1 MRLHYIPGSAALAPH
16 ATLAEIGV
24 PYELVPVH
32 RDEPGV
38 PTAQYLALN
47 PWGKVPTLE
56 DGDLVLTE
64 SAAICLYLAE
74 KFPDACLVPPAGTLE
89 RAEVY
94 RWLLWLSNTV
104 QMTLMRHFYPERYGT
119 GGVKEQADADLAGH
133 WDLVE
138 RKLEGRD
145 WLVGDERTVAHL
157 FLFMVT
163 RWGRNLE
170 PPAWDRPNLRAHFL
184 RALELRGRRT
194 ALEEQELPLPPFAL
208 VTPEEQLAA
217 IASLDA
223 ALAEAGLDYWL
234 FGGWAVDL
242 WVGTVTR
249 RHEDI
254 DAFARRSDYDAIKS
268 ALGAAGWQHLRKDSD
283 VVGTRYLR
291 GNAELEFTF
300 FEPHEDGLPLIAIPD
315 NPVTLPMPLAK
326 DRLELAGVSARTVP
340 LPLLRGGK
348 SMPREGAADAD
359 KDRADFEALSRL
371 G

>member
-16 ATLAEIGV
+16 ATLAEIGIA
-24 PYELVPVH
+24 YELVPVH
-32 RDEPGV
+32 RDEAGA
-38 PTAQYLALN
+38 PTAEYLALN

-74 KFPDACLVPPAGTLE
+74 KFPDARLVPRAGTPE

-119 GGVKEQADADLAGH
+119 EGVKEHADADLAGH
-133 WDLVE
+133 WDLVD
-138 RKLEGRD
+138 RMLEGRD
-145 WLVGDERTVAHL
+145 WLVGDERTVPDL
-157 FLFMVT
+157 FLLMLT

-170 PPAWDRPNLRAHFL
+170 PAAWNRPNVRAHFL
-184 RALELRGRRT
+184 RALELRGPRI
-194 ALEEQELPLPPFAL
+194 ALEEQGLPLPPFAL
-208 VTPEEQLAA
+208 VTPDEQLAA
-217 IASLDA
+217 IASLDTV
-223 ALAEAGLDYWL
+223 LTGAGLDYWL

-242 WVGTVTR
+242 WVGGVTR

-254 DAFARRSDYDAIKS
+254 DALARRSDYDSIRS
-268 ALGAAGWQHLRKDSD
+268 ALEAAGWQHLRKDTD
-283 VVGTRYLR
+283 VVGTRYLL

-300 FEPHEDGLPLIAIPD
+300 FESQDDGLPLIPIPD
-315 NPVTLPMPLAK
+315 NPVTLPMPLAD
-326 DRLELAGVSARTVP
+326 DRLELGAVSARTVP

-348 SMPREGAADAD
+348 STPRDGAADAD